1 MRSSNNNNKNQQST
15 KRNKDK
21 HCSVDNNE
29 CQDSKEKEQQQES
42 GKTTT
47 ITITKIGNTSRD
59 ILDIIET
66 FDVASWNKGIQIKGN
81 APDIIKRSQERG
93 EGMEGIDQGNITPA
107 STNVLRQTALRIY
120 YRSS

>member
-1 MRSSNNNNKNQQST
+1 MVIMRSSSNNKNQQST

-107 STNVLRQTALRIY
+107 STNVLRQNGSEDIL
-120 YRSS
+120 